1 MYSKIV
7 KGSKNTKIFW
17 IQGCTIQDLIQF
29 FMYFAAKQ
37 IVVLQEDGK
46 FSTSS
51 YMKHKSG
58 IGNQPLDD
66 FTFCIRFQQ
75 NWTLYLIV

>member
-1 MYSKIV
+1 
-7 KGSKNTKIFW
+7 
-17 IQGCTIQDLIQF
+17 
-29 FMYFAAKQ
+29 MYFAAKQ

-46 FSTSS
+46 FSTTS
-51 YMKHKSG
+51 YMKHKTG

-75 NWTLYLIV
+75 N